1 MMFVSVTVSTYAS
14 DCDGHNRSR
23 PELEKASRNGRSVVS
38 KGLIIG
44 CPCHPLTVAIPDIP
58 DVSLTVRAMAR
69 RARLECPLDGLTTRR
84 SALTTRR
91 QVILRIEGYLFPSG
105 DTGGVKQKRPAFVRR
120 TCAEL
125 SEGGQ
130 VICMAVQP
138 TTEMRPDTRES
149 GTGTAGLN

>member
-1 MMFVSVTVSTYAS
+1 MMFVTVSTYAS

-23 PELEKASRNGRSVVS
+23 PELEKASRNGWSVVS
-38 KGLIIG
+38 KGFIIG
-44 CPCHPLTVAIPDIP
+44 CRCPLTVAIPDIP

-69 RARLECPLDGLTTRR
+69 RARPECPLDGFTTRR

-91 QVILRIEGYLFPSG
+91 QVILRTEGYLLSRD
-105 DTGGVKQKRPAFVRR
+105 DTGGVKQKQPAFVRR

-130 VICMAVQP
+130 VMCTAVQL
-138 TTEMRPDTRES
+138 TTQMQPDS
-149 GTGTAGLN
+149 WDWGY